1 MTEELE
7 QRLIELEI
15 RYSFIQ
21 EQVEELNQI
30 VTGCNLQID
39 RLQKENLALREMLKS
54 LSPTLEESPDE

>member
-7 QRLIELEI
+7 QRLIDLEI
-15 RYSFIQ
+15 RYSFIE

-30 VTGCNLQID
+30 VTSCNLQID

-54 LSPTLEESPDE
+54 LSPSLEESPDE